1 MTEQT
6 IEHLMPDVAARLR
19 AGGRVAD
26 IGWGA
31 WRSGIELAQEFP
43 RVSVDAVDTNQ
54 AAVDQASW
62 AAGRAGVGGRV
73 VFHVAHPEDAPL
85 TGPYDLV
92 ASLEDHDNI
101 AHSLRALRR
110 MRQLAS
116 PGGTVLV
123 AAAKADTLID
133 TVYVR
138 AAGFSHVDVLP
149 GDETAHHFFRLT
161 P

>member
-54 AAVDQASW
+54 AAVEQASW

-73 VFHVAHPEDAPL
+73 VFHVAHPRTRRSRGRTTWWPAWKIMTISRTRCARSDAC
-85 TGPYDLV
+85 
-92 ASLEDHDNI
+92 ASSP
-101 AHSLRALRR
+101 APAAPCWWRR
-110 MRQLAS
+110 
-116 PGGTVLV
+116 P
-123 AAAKADTLID
+123 KADTLID

>member
-1 MTEQT
+1 
-6 IEHLMPDVAARLR
+6 
-19 AGGRVAD
+19 
-26 IGWGA
+26 
-31 WRSGIELAQEFP
+31 
-43 RVSVDAVDTNQ
+43 
-54 AAVDQASW
+54 
-62 AAGRAGVGGRV
+62 
-73 VFHVAHPEDAPL
+73 
-85 TGPYDLV
+85 V

-116 PGGTVLV
+116 PDGTVLV
-123 AAAKADTLID
+123 AATKADALID